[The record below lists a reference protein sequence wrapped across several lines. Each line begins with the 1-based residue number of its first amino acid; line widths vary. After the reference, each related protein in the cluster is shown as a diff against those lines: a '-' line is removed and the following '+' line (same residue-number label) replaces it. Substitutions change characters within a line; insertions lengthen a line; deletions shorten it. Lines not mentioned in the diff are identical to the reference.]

1 MTGSGPIIPAGI
13 RDVVRLHSGLSIR
26 TVPQSNVMLYLNT
39 LILQLPYVLR
49 MHSVETSAA
58 GISLKEL
65 TSVLLDPEGEM
76 ILKAEKNIAFAI
88 NVTR

>member
-1 MTGSGPIIPAGI
+1 MSQSRVAVLKDP
-13 RDVVRLHSGLSIR
+13 R
-26 TVPQSNVMLYLNT
+26 TKAND
-39 LILQLPYVLR
+39 ILYVLR
-49 MHSVETSAA
+49 MHSVETSAT

>member
-1 MTGSGPIIPAGI
+1 MEKDPDDPSSSPPAG
-13 RDVVRLHSGLSIR
+13 RF
-26 TVPQSNVMLYLNT
+26 
-39 LILQLPYVLR
+39 VLR

>member
-1 MTGSGPIIPAGI
+1 
-13 RDVVRLHSGLSIR
+13 
-26 TVPQSNVMLYLNT
+26 
-39 LILQLPYVLR
+39 
-49 MHSVETSAA
+49 
-58 GISLKEL
+58 LKEL